1 MYLVIMLK
9 DISKAKGASISS
21 SGEYY
26 SLASKLRWSY
36 LLSSTLP
43 LVIVGTILLYLS
55 LDSQERS
62 IYTLQHNRTQRIA
75 GDINTYVNRQRE
87 DLDLYA
93 EQISLANLDDQQL
106 NAQEFLDYSAG
117 EMIRLA
123 IFDQKGQQRLRVTQ
137 FPDLDSQHPL
147 IPTDSLAV
155 EKALRFGTITYSE
168 IKPSEASKY
177 SFLLTIPVR
186 NRSQA
191 VIAVLQ
197 TEINAYP
204 IVSAIGTVD
213 QETLRRTLLIQAN
226 SAVVMLPT
234 DEVSIPSQDLLQM
247 RQYPNFISRYN
258 RSDGVGVVGSQAPVV
273 IGNKKEQSGWMVVVD
288 QPVSTAF
295 GSTLNTALLLALFV
309 VFATLLS
316 LFLAY
321 QQSRHLLKPLT
332 ILQDSAT
339 AFGSGYLAYR
349 SEYDENNE
357 FGDVVRAFNHMAN
370 QIQNSRNKIAQQN
383 AHLRQGLILARD
395 IQLGL
400 LPKNTPWDEDV
411 MEVHAYSMPAFE
423 VGGDFY
429 SYGELAEGGVAVGV
443 GDISGKG
450 VGAALM
456 MALVSS
462 TLEAQRRNTN
472 NPAHIL
478 SALNKQL
485 LPRLQANHM
494 NAALLLMIFDPDQSL
509 VRIANAGMIA
519 PILISEQGPQMLDI
533 GGFPLGSYDKAIY
546 QEQELFLKPGDMLVF
561 VSDGIVEAHSPSGE
575 MFGFERLEDLMN
587 IARTESLQN
596 LVQLII
602 EAVLTHIGE
611 AEPHDDITI
620 VAVRPKVYSL
630 RTVEDKEQAVDYAA
644 I

>member
-1 MYLVIMLK
+1 MLK
-9 DISKAKGASISS
+9 DVSKTTSIPAPR
-21 SGEYY
+21 EYY
-26 SLASKLRWSY
+26 SLATKLRWSY

-43 LVIVGTILLYLS
+43 LLIVGTILLYLS

-75 GDINTYVNRQRE
+75 GDIHTYVSRQRIA
-87 DLDLYA
+87 LDMYA
-93 EQISLANLDDQQL
+93 EQISLANLDHQQL
-106 NAQEFLDYSAG
+106 NAQKFLEYRPD
-117 EMIRLA
+117 ELIRLA
-123 IFDQKGQQRLRVTQ
+123 LFDQRGQERLHATQ
-137 FPDLDSQHPL
+137 SQKLTQQH

-155 EKALRFGTITYSE
+155 EKALHFGTITYGE
-168 IKPSEASKY
+168 IRPSEASKY

-186 NRSQA
+186 DQSQA
-191 VIAVLQ
+191 VIAALQ
-197 TEINAYP
+197 AEIDANP
-204 IVSAIGTVD
+204 IADALGTVD
-213 QETLRRTLLIQAN
+213 QETLRRTLLIQAD
-226 SAVVMLPT
+226 SALVMLPAG
-234 DEVSIPSQDLLQM
+234 EASIPAQDLLQM
-247 RQYPNFISRYN
+247 RQYANFISRYN
-258 RSDGVGVVGSQAPVV
+258 RSDGVGVVGSQAPVM
-273 IGNKKEQSGWMVVVD
+273 IGSQDEHSGWMVVVD

-295 GSTLNTALLLALFV
+295 GSTWNTALLLALFV
-309 VFATLLS
+309 VFATLFS

-321 QQSRHLLKPLT
+321 KQSRQLLKPLT
-332 ILQDSAT
+332 ILHDSAT
-339 AFGSGYLAYR
+339 ALGSGYLNYR
-349 SEYDENNE
+349 SEYDEHNE

-400 LPKNTPWDEDV
+400 LPKNTPWGEDV
-411 MEVHAYSMPAFE
+411 MEVQAYSMPAFE

-429 SYGELAEGGVAVGV
+429 SYAELSEGGVAVGI

-462 TLEAQRRNTN
+462 SLEAQRRNTN
-472 NPAHIL
+472 NPAQTL
-478 SALNKQL
+478 SALNTQL

-519 PILISEQGPQMLDI
+519 PILISEQGSQLLDI
-533 GGFPLGSYDKAIY
+533 GGLPLGAYDKAIY
-546 QEQELFLKPGDMLVF
+546 QEQELFLQPGDILVF
-561 VSDGIVEAHSPSGE
+561 VSDGIVEALSPSGE
-575 MFGFERLEDLMN
+575 MFGFERLENLIN
-587 IARTESLQN
+587 IANTDSLQS
-596 LVQLII
+596 LVQLIM
-602 EAVLTHIGE
+602 EAVFTHIGE
-611 AEPHDDITI
+611 AEPHDDMTI

-630 RTVEDKEQAVDYAA
+630 RTVVDKEQAVDYAT